1 MSYGGQM
8 IYTVTLNPSIDYVMV
23 IKETKLGELNRSSR
37 ELHQYGGKGIN
48 ISVVLKNLDTP
59 SICLGVVAGYIGDE
73 IEKGIRN
80 YGCTT
85 DFIHLKEGC
94 TRINVKIKEAWGR
107 ETEMNGNGPNV
118 DEDSLQKLIE
128 KIECL
133 ETGDVLILSGSIPKS
148 VSRNIYGVLAESLK
162 SKDIRLIVD
171 AEKDLLLPTLTFR
184 PFLVKPNDVELSGI
198 LERKLETEEEIL
210 MGARKIRDMGA
221 RNVLVSRGKQGALF
235 LGENG
240 TEIFLEA
247 PKGTVVNTVGSGDSM
262 IAGFLSYYERY
273 MSLTEAARYAVA
285 AGSAGAFSEEL
296 PTKDEIDPLF
306 ENINVRKV

>member
-133 ETGDVLILSGSIPKS
+133 ETGM
-148 VSRNIYGVLAESLK
+148 Y
-162 SKDIRLIVD
+162 
-171 AEKDLLLPTLTFR
+171 
-184 PFLVKPNDVELSGI
+184 
-198 LERKLETEEEIL
+198 
-210 MGARKIRDMGA
+210 
-221 RNVLVSRGKQGALF
+221 
-235 LGENG
+235 
-240 TEIFLEA
+240 
-247 PKGTVVNTVGSGDSM
+247 
-262 IAGFLSYYERY
+262 
-273 MSLTEAARYAVA
+273 
-285 AGSAGAFSEEL
+285 
-296 PTKDEIDPLF
+296 
-306 ENINVRKV
+306 